1 MLGVSLR
8 LFSALYK
15 QGAIW
20 PREPEGRPAS
30 NSICP
35 KRTHYVSRKEVRNFS
50 AMLLA
55 RKSVS
60 GHSGLVT
67 VRKAVRLAN
76 RSHSELLIAIAKGEF
91 KTVGYQSAESLI
103 DAFALD
109 TAEWRVGLRVD
120 GFLDAH
126 DFSRILDVPM
136 QAIIQFLST
145 GCVELSLNRR
155 ARGDRR
161 YLIAHQD
168 IDRVRRAF
176 PTLCALSTAAE

>member
-1 MLGVSLR
+1 M
-8 LFSALYK
+8 
-15 QGAIW
+15 
-20 PREPEGRPAS
+20 
-30 NSICP
+30 
-35 KRTHYVSRKEVRNFS
+35 RNFS

-161 YLIAHQD
+161 
-168 IDRVRRAF
+168 
-176 PTLCALSTAAE
+176 